1 MGPMDFLGMAVL
13 YTAFLIIATW
23 KSYELIYI
31 IPDKVMR
38 WANAQGAQTDDANLK
53 QSMQGHGDQTQK
65 ENLPGSA
72 VGIHGVASGNPVKGG
87 KITPQG

>member
-1 MGPMDFLGMAVL
+1 MAVL
-13 YTAFLIIATW
+13 YTAFFIFAPR
-23 KSYELIYI
+23 KSYELIYL

-53 QSMQGHGDQTQK
+53 NSIQTHGNETQQG
-65 ENLPGSA
+65 NLPGSA
-72 VGIHGVASGNPVKGG
+72 VNIHKIASGNPPVPGG